1 MSDEIRNGAFVRDEE
16 FDVRQGEFLLAFG
29 FLFLIELSARKVCSD
44 CPYYN
49 ILSSENAKSA
59 TAPQQGTGMLGQI
72 VWNSLLPWY
81 FLMNAVL

>member
-1 MSDEIRNGAFVRDEE
+1 V
-16 FDVRQGEFLLAFG
+16 

-49 ILSSENAKSA
+49 ILSSENAKSV

-81 FLMNAVL
+81 FLVFSDERGPMKGCCICS